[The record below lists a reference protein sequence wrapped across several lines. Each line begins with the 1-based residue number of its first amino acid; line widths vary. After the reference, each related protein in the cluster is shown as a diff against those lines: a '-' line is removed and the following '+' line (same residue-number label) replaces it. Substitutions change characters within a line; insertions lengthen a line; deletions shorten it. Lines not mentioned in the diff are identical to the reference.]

1 MDTELKKYS
10 LENGQTIFKK
20 SQDKRK
26 LRIVFWKAKQISA
39 HGTVFFLNGHRE
51 FIEKYSETFEFF
63 VKMGFDLIT
72 LDWRGW
78 GLSDRPFPS
87 RPKVQHISS
96 AAEYQLDIDIL
107 IDLAKEKKLTK
118 PWHLVAHSLGCLLG
132 LRRLILEPNRFNNYI
147 FLSPLWG
154 NLRSLPKPLQRLLI
168 NLEKPLDLLGVTK
181 ITNQNPKKY
190 KPYSLTVDF
199 KGNTLTSDKKQFN
212 RLQTI
217 LKENTVLHS
226 GTPTLGYLIAILKEI
241 DELNLAYL
249 PKSKILVLLA
259 GQERITDNYAVMR
272 FIEKHDFIK
281 IKKIKNAQHEILI
294 EKKEIRREALS
305 LINTFIKLSEKV

>member
-1 MDTELKKYS
+1 MKVILEKYI
-10 LENGQTIFKK
+10 LENGQIIFKK
-20 SQDKRK
+20 SEDGRK
-26 LRIVFWKAKQISA
+26 LRTAFWKAKKKKA

-51 FIEKYSETFEFF
+51 FIEKYSETFEFL
-63 VKMGFDLIT
+63 VEKGFNVIT

-96 AAEYQLDIDIL
+96 AAEYQLDLDVVIG
-107 IDLAKEKKLTK
+107 LAKEKNLTT

-132 LRRLILEPNRFNNYI
+132 LRRLVLEPQSFSKYI

-154 NLRSLPKPLQRLLI
+154 NMYSIPRPIQRFLVRYEKI
-168 NLEKPLDLLGVTK
+168 LEFLWLTK

-199 KGNTLTSDKKQFN
+199 KENTLTSDKKQFY
-212 RLQTI
+212 RLQML
-217 LKENTVLHS
+217 LKENTELHS

-241 DELNLAYL
+241 NELRMADL
-249 PKSKILVLLA
+249 PNRKILVLLA
-259 GQERITDNYAVMR
+259 GRERITDNNAVMQ
-272 FIEKHDFIK
+272 FIKKHEFINVEK
-281 IKKIKNAQHEILI
+281 IKKAQHEILI
-294 EKKEIRREALS
+294 EKEEVRREALS
-305 LINTFIKLSEKV
+305 LMHRFLKSP

>member
-1 MDTELKKYS
+1 MKVILEKYI
-10 LENGQTIFKK
+10 LENGQIIFKK
-20 SQDKRK
+20 SEDGRK
-26 LRIVFWKAKQISA
+26 LRTAFWKAKKKKA

-51 FIEKYSETFEFF
+51 FIEKYSETFKFLVE
-63 VKMGFDLIT
+63 KGFNVIS

-96 AAEYQLDIDIL
+96 TAEYQLDL
-107 IDLAKEKKLTK
+107 NVVIDLAKQKNLTT

-132 LRRLILEPNRFNNYI
+132 LRRLILEPQCFNRYI

-154 NLRSLPKPLQRLLI
+154 NMHSIPRPIQRFLVRYEKI
-168 NLEKPLDLLGVTK
+168 LEFLWLTK

-199 KGNTLTSDKKQFN
+199 KENTLTSDKKQFY
-212 RLQTI
+212 RLQML
-217 LKENTVLHS
+217 LKENTELHS

-241 DELNLAYL
+241 NELRMADL
-249 PKSKILVLLA
+249 PNRKILVLLA
-259 GQERITDNYAVMR
+259 GQERITDNNAVMH
-272 FIEKHDFIK
+272 FIKKHDFINVEK
-281 IKKIKNAQHEILI
+281 IKKAQHEILI
-294 EKKEIRREALS
+294 EKEEVRRKALS
-305 LINTFIKLSEKV
+305 LIHTFLKSP